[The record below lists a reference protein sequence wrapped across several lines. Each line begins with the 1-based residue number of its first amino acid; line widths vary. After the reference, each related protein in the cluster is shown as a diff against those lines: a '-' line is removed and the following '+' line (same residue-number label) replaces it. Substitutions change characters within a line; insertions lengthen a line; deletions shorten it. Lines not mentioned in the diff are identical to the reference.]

1 MLANLI
7 VTNNTEYLEQ
17 TIESVSK
24 NGDTFVV
31 FDGIKPIDGNFTTL
45 TCNSNSPATARKIGV
60 EAILKKTQY
69 KFIQFIDSDDFAISA
84 ITPYLIDGYDLF
96 YSDLL
101 VKNEDFEYTYTE
113 YLQSASIDNMRFLPF
128 KIKNPVIRTTRFLG
142 KNSLKIDPN
151 LRLFSITDLIYQI
164 GQQSMFHIPHALYI
178 CRIHSKMNSRL
189 VSEKERL
196 NCLSIIKGRLNGKI
210 SV

>member
-31 FDGIKPIDGNFTTL
+31 FDGIKPIDGNFTAL
-45 TCNSNSPATARKIGV
+45 TCNANSSAVARKTGIEV
-60 EAILKKTQY
+60 IAKKPQY
-69 KFIQFIDSDDFAISA
+69 QFIQFIDSDDFVTSSPI
-84 ITPYLIDGYDLF
+84 PYLTDGYDLF
-96 YSDLL
+96 YSDFL

-113 YLQSASIDNMRFLPF
+113 YLQSACFDNMRFLPF
-128 KIKNPVIRTTRFLG
+128 KIKNPVIRTARFLA
-142 KNSLKIDPN
+142 KNGLKIDPN

-164 GQQSMFHIPHALYI
+164 GQQSMFHIPHALYT